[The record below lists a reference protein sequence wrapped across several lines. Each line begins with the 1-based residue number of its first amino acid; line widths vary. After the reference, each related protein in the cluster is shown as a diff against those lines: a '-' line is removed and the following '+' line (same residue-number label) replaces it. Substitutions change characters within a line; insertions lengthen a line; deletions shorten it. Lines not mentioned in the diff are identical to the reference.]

1 MNTQNSTEAR
11 VHKVLTDISG
21 NEKIT
26 NDQNLTTDLG
36 LSSLRMFELVIA
48 IEDEFNIMFNQSDL
62 NFYKLNN
69 VGELITLIDTYL

>member
-1 MNTQNSTEAR
+1 MNTQNTTEER

-69 VGELITLIDTYL
+69 KWTRVIYRLRK